1 MGNNSLSNTEKN
13 LRSIAKR
20 YENVKYSVGLAVL
33 FLMNG
38 TSAFSDTNA
47 VQEID
52 RQKEVA
58 KDNQAGKTVVK
69 ETKKEKKQAS
79 QKLKASWVNMQFGA
93 NDMYSNY
100 FAAPKAKV
108 EKTSV
113 VKSEKTVLVAS
124 ADNTASLPMFAKLL
138 TDIEET
144 TENRTEVLTTIAN
157 KEETPTMEEIKA
169 SKQELRSS
177 VGNLQDKIDT
187 ARRENQKEINGL
199 RLELIK
205 LMEQGNQVVKSPWS
219 SWQFGANYFYEDWGG
234 AYKGRGDKAKEKLNL
249 TRKTD
254 PLERF
259 KATSQM
265 SSTYGTTSL
274 DLVYEP
280 PREVEV
286 SAGIRPKEV
295 NKRAPGFVPPEP
307 SGSLPPFEPKII
319 QPPKPPV
326 VTPPEAVVVS
336 PLSFPS
342 SGANPSVAYYWWN
355 GNDGDISQVSLEKG
369 TFYKKNGTGITVKDY
384 LAKAAPRGGS
394 TYNAAAS
401 GADAMTPA
409 TPTAGSGAVAAP
421 GSVAP
426 GYYKLAD
433 GTYNNTNRFFLTLLN
448 TPYSYFGS
456 DVRINLSGDN
466 STVINLEQEGH
477 VTATLDDF
485 ETAGYIDAAE
495 KTRLQGYRD
504 LLINS
509 TVYTSPTTTAP
520 SKTPTLYFNNKGIVE
535 IGGKNS
541 IFLLGTTHTNGDQRV
556 NIIENS
562 GKIVAMND
570 DPTSESQYVFYH
582 SPDTSQQ
589 TSTVYVNK
597 GTIDVYSKKSTAIL
611 YSRNNLIHTDVASI
625 NQGEINLY
633 GEESLGVVV
642 NNAGNLRKGSN
653 FVLETPLSQY
663 GDNSIGVYIKNDH
676 VNETTNKSKNIVR
689 TIIGQANNKNIY
701 KYINESGTIVELP
714 ISGNKTG
721 LSEEFVD
728 AAKGLLIDTTATTVT
743 ELYTPKIEIEKYSR
757 KSLGIYTMNGNL
769 KVLQENGTTN
779 ELNILGGEDNI
790 GIYADGGNIDYTGN
804 ITMGT
809 SALPENTTDA
819 NKTGG
824 NINGKG
830 NIGIFSTN
838 GKTVTINGTFKTYN
852 ANGSTRDGVG
862 VYAEAGSTVNLKKT
876 TEIKLEAGTTGHNTG
891 IYSLGAGSVV
901 NIGSEQVAAA
911 ALTTGEDLTKSSS
924 ITIDGKDKKLGTAL
938 YSQNGGVINA
948 NGSNLTNGLKI
959 KVVDGAAA
967 IASEGANSKVNAKFS
982 DIDYSGEGY
991 ALYANNGGK
1000 IDVTGSKIS
1009 LRGNATGF
1017 ERDVTPGV
1025 TSPITFT
1032 DGTNAASITAFSN
1045 NVTIMNLRNVP
1056 ALNLTTLNT
1065 NLSTYTGGVTHSAGT
1080 DPVTGEVYNKY
1091 KTAAVDGLSAY
1102 NIDTDLDKSIAT
1114 DDANAT
1120 TNDYVF
1126 TRRMAVQRGIINL
1139 KAGKNVKAILSTT
1152 DLTKIGETSVVGL
1165 SMNSSSYATSNA
1177 EAGINLEAN
1186 TTVTADRTTAG
1197 NGAVGLYMNY
1207 GKVNTDASSI
1217 INVEKETSNSAN
1229 DSAVGIYSVNGS
1241 EVTNAGQVN
1250 VGGQNSI
1257 GILGLAY
1264 RIDSATNNPIVDEF
1278 GTAALGQGTSTVLN
1292 KGQISLDGANATGI
1306 YIKNNNASAT
1316 RATAVGTNDTTGVIT
1331 LTGDS
1336 STGMS
1341 GDKATLE
1348 NKGTININ
1356 GQKSVGMFAKNS
1368 SELTNSGTINLAAGL
1383 SENEPN
1389 IGIYAKDVDTTVT
1402 NSKDIIG
1409 GNNTYGIYGK
1419 TVSLTGTGKIEL
1431 GDASVGIFSDAEYT
1445 STPAVATI
1453 DLANGSKLKVGAKE
1467 SVGVFATGKNQ
1478 NISSKGDI
1486 EVGDTSF
1493 AFVVRGTGTTLKTD
1507 NTNGVTL
1514 GNDATFIYS
1523 NDTTGN
1529 IENKTALTATGSK
1542 NYGIYAAGTATNL
1555 ANMNFGTGV
1564 GNVGMYSIGGGTL
1577 TNGSATV
1584 SPTITVSASDV
1595 VNKLYGIGM
1604 AAGYVNDAGTLV
1616 STGNI
1621 VNYGTIKVEK
1631 DNGIGMF
1638 ATGSGSTATNR
1649 GTIELSGKKTTG
1661 MYLDNNAIG
1670 YNYGTITTVPNPS
1683 NDGIVGVVASN
1694 GAIIKNY
1701 GTINIVDGSNLTG
1714 VFINKGTEAANY
1726 DNQIPGGGTGVLN
1739 GKIEV
1744 KKQSATGKT
1753 VAGIDIK
1760 APGDGTA
1767 TIYRDGA
1774 QVTPIA
1780 VDTVTATPQPLSV
1793 NVGTTSLD
1801 LSATD
1806 LATPSLG
1813 QASSIGM
1820 YVDTSGVNYTNP
1832 IQGLNLLTGLQKVD
1846 LIFGTEASKYTNE
1859 KDIEVGQNILKPYND
1874 VITSLSGGTSMKFS
1888 FTSGSLTW
1896 IATATQNT
1904 DDTLKALYL
1913 SKIPYTAFA
1922 KDKNTG
1928 NFLAGL
1934 EQRYGVEGMGTREK
1948 ALFDKLNGIG
1958 KGEAALFAQAVDQ
1971 MKGHQYSNVQQRI
1984 QATGNILDKEF
1995 NYLRDSW
2002 SNPSKDSNKIKTFGA
2017 RGEYNTDTA
2026 GVEDYKNNAYG
2037 VAYVHEDETVR
2048 LGESVGWYA
2057 GIVENKLK
2065 FKDLGNSKED
2075 QLQGKLGMFKSI
2087 PFDEN
2092 NSLNWTISGDIF
2104 VGYNKMNRR
2113 FLVVDD
2119 IFGAKSRYYTYG
2131 LGVKNEI
2138 SKSFRLSEG
2147 FSFVPHAGLNLEYGR
2162 FSKIREKSGEMRLE
2176 VKANDYFSIRPE
2188 VGADLA
2194 YKYSFGNNNLKVS
2207 VGVAYENEL
2216 GKVANAN
2223 NKARVAYTTAD
2234 WYDLRGEKEDR
2245 RGNVKTDLNI
2255 GWDNQRVGVT
2265 ANVGYDT
2272 KGENVRGGVGLRV
2285 IF

>member
-1 MGNNSLSNTEKN
+1 MVKNNLYMVEKN

-20 YENVKYSVGLAVL
+20 YKSIKYSIGLAIL
-33 FLMNG
+33 FLMMG
-38 TSAFSDTNA
+38 LSAFSQEVMST
-47 VQEID
+47 QEI
-52 RQKEVA
+52 A
-58 KDNQAGKTVVK
+58 
-69 ETKKEKKQAS
+69 
-79 QKLKASWVNMQFGA
+79 
-93 NDMYSNY
+93 
-100 FAAPKAKV
+100 
-108 EKTSV
+108 
-113 VKSEKTVLVAS
+113 
-124 ADNTASLPMFAKLL
+124 
-138 TDIEET
+138 
-144 TENRTEVLTTIAN
+144 
-157 KEETPTMEEIKA
+157 A
-169 SKQELRSS
+169 SKENLRSS
-177 VGNLQDKIDT
+177 VGTLQNKVEA
-187 ARRENQKEINGL
+187 ARKENQKAIDGL
-199 RLELIK
+199 KLELIQ
-205 LMEQGNQVVKSPWS
+205 LMEQGDQVVKSPWA
-219 SWQFGANYFYEDWGG
+219 SWQFGMNYMYDNWG
-234 AYKGRGDKAKEKLNL
+234 ASYKGRGDKSKEKLNL

-259 KATSQM
+259 KASSVMSTS
-265 SSTYGTTSL
+265 YGTTSL

-280 PREVEV
+280 PKEVEV

-295 NKRAPGFVPPEP
+295 NKQAPTFVPPEP

-319 QPPKPPV
+319 QPPKAPEPIT
-326 VTPPEAVVVS
+326 VTPPSIE
-336 PLSFPS
+336 PPKLEGG
-342 SGANPSVAYYWWN
+342 GANPQDWIYRWFGETQNTGEQNNYGA
-355 GNDGDISQVSLEKG
+355 ISQVSLTKG
-369 TFYKKNGTGITVKDY
+369 TFDITGNVVDYDTGNMSVSVKNYEAFSYTGITPVGTK
-384 LAKAAPRGGS
+384 
-394 TYNAAAS
+394 
-401 GADAMTPA
+401 
-409 TPTAGSGAVAAP
+409 PT
-421 GSVAP
+421 
-426 GYYKLAD
+426 D
-433 GTYNNTNRFFLTLLN
+433 GTYLLNARFFNTLLN
-448 TPYSYFGS
+448 VPYSEFGK
-456 DVRINLSGDN
+456 DVVINYN
-466 STVINLEQEGH
+466 FNKSTTDTDEGAVINLETQGT
-477 VTATLDDF
+477 VDGKLDDYAPTYITVDKKNKLREYQSYSGITGDDNGASELLF
-485 ETAGYIDAAE
+485 INKGSVNLLSNDAIYLFTTTDSGGSDRTNYIDNEGTISA
-495 KTRLQGYRD
+495 K
-504 LLINS
+504 
-509 TVYTSPTTTAP
+509 
-520 SKTPTLYFNNKGIVE
+520 
-535 IGGKNS
+535 GKNS
-541 IFLLGTTHTNGDQRV
+541 VIFKHTPDTDIGRGWIYSNSENGKIYVDGEKSMVIGWAYFNLGYGRAAFVNDGLIQVRGKKAIGIFMASDTDNSTMKPGSSVYLTKPIDLLGDEAIGWVSQNTGIDTDTKNFVKFNIGKEAQVATIGNSLTEATKTEKAIGILQDHIKKTNAAAVIEIGEHT
-556 NIIENS
+556 
-562 GKIVAMND
+562 K
-570 DPTSESQYVFYH
+570 ESIGIY
-582 SPDTSQQ
+582 
-589 TSTVYVNK
+589 
-597 GTIDVYSKKSTAIL
+597 A
-611 YSRNNLIHTDVASI
+611 R
-625 NQGEINLY
+625 QGEIN
-633 GEESLGVVV
+633 VI
-642 NNAGNLRKGSN
+642 A
-653 FVLETPLSQY
+653 PLANTKITS
-663 GDNSIGVYIKNDH
+663 
-676 VNETTNKSKNIVR
+676 SK
-689 TIIGQANNKNIY
+689 
-701 KYINESGTIVELP
+701 
-714 ISGNKTG
+714 
-721 LSEEFVD
+721 
-728 AAKGLLIDTTATTVT
+728 ID
-743 ELYTPKIEIEKYSR
+743 
-757 KSLGIYTMNGNL
+757 
-769 KVLQENGTTN
+769 LQ
-779 ELNILGGEDNI
+779 GG
-790 GIYADGGNIDYTGN
+790 TGN
-804 ITMGT
+804 IGMVATAGAKVNFEGK
-809 SALPENTTDA
+809 SLI
-819 NKTGG
+819 TGG
-824 NINGKG
+824 ENQKL
-830 NIGIFSTN
+830 
-838 GKTVTINGTFKTYN
+838 
-852 ANGSTRDGVG
+852 AL
-862 VYAEAGSTVNLKKT
+862 AEAGGKVSLDGTVTVGSTTNF
-876 TEIKLEAGTTGHNTG
+876 IKDSLALYATGNT
-891 IYSLGAGSVV
+891 
-901 NIGSEQVAAA
+901 SEVTLVKPEKFSAYLSGNSVAAYA
-911 ALTTGEDLTKSSS
+911 NDKGKVDMNQTTLPSTANIHINSSDNKG
-924 ITIDGKDKKLGTAL
+924 IGLFAND
-938 YSQNGGVINA
+938 GGVINA
-948 NGSNLTNGLKI
+948 KKNYIKVENGSTGISSIGVNGTSKST
-959 KVVDGAAA
+959 VHF
-967 IASEGANSKVNAKFS
+967 EGGKL
-982 DIDYSGEGY
+982 DYNGEGY
-991 ALYANNGGK
+991 ALYAKDGGEIKFSNGA
-1000 IDVTGSKIS
+1000 II
-1009 LRGNATGF
+1009 LRGKSTAMELNATGTNPIDISNTKITVMSN
-1017 ERDVTPGV
+1017 DVIVFNLLNVATPINVSNLSGTINGLVGTGV
-1025 TSPITFT
+1025 DVQPGTEGGQTFNKYKLAALDGGTMNIDVDINKADGSTTVSGYYFQRFLGQRLITNVNSNVTARLTTTQANDLYNNQVVGIEANSSKNATSNGQTQVNIASGKTLDVART
-1032 DGTNAASITAFSN
+1032 DGTDK
-1045 NVTIMNLRNVP
+1045 
-1056 ALNLTTLNT
+1056 
-1065 NLSTYTGGVTHSAGT
+1065 GGIG
-1080 DPVTGEVYNKY
+1080 
-1091 KTAAVDGLSAY
+1091 
-1102 NIDTDLDKSIAT
+1102 
-1114 DDANAT
+1114 
-1120 TNDYVF
+1120 VF
-1126 TRRMAVQRGIINL
+1126 I
-1139 KAGKNVKAILSTT
+1139 
-1152 DLTKIGETSVVGL
+1152 
-1165 SMNSSSYATSNA
+1165 
-1177 EAGINLEAN
+1177 
-1186 TTVTADRTTAG
+1186 
-1197 NGAVGLYMNY
+1197 NY
-1207 GKVNTDASSI
+1207 GKAKNEGTISI
-1217 INVEKETSNSAN
+1217 EKDGTANS
-1229 DSAVGIYSVNGS
+1229 DAVGIYSVNGS
-1241 EVTNAGQVN
+1241 EVTNEGTVD
-1250 VGGQNSI
+1250 VSGDKGI
-1257 GILGLAY
+1257 GILGMAY
-1264 RIDSATNNPIVDEF
+1264 RTDTSNNPIVNEF
-1278 GTAALGQGTSTVLN
+1278 GTAAVGQGQTNILN
-1292 KGQISLDGANATGI
+1292 KGQVSLDGANATGI

-1331 LTGDS
+1331 LSGDS

-1368 SELTNSGTINLAAGL
+1368 SDLKNSGTINLADGL

-1389 IGIYAKDVDTTVT
+1389 IGMYTNDDDTKIT
-1402 NSKDIIG
+1402 NDKDIIG
-1409 GNNTYGIYGK
+1409 GDNTYGIYGK
-1419 TVSLTGTGKIEL
+1419 KVEL
-1431 GDASVGIFSDAEYT
+1431 GVNGKVKVGDNSVGIYSNGQHT
-1445 STPAVATI
+1445 PGLLGSTVYLPS
-1453 DLANGSKLKVGAKE
+1453 GSKIEVGNNQ
-1467 SVGVFATGKNQ
+1467 SVGVFTTGTNQ
-1478 NISSKGDI
+1478 IIGGEADMQIGDSSYGYVIK
-1486 EVGDTSF
+1486 
-1493 AFVVRGTGTTLKTD
+1493 GTGTQLKTD
-1507 NTNGVTL
+1507 APSGVTL
-1514 GNDATFIYS
+1514 GNDAVYVYS
-1523 NDTTGN
+1523 SDTTGN

-1649 GTIELSGKKTTG
+1649 GRIELSGKNTTG

-1670 YNYGTITTVPNPS
+1670 YNYGTITTVPNPT

-1714 VFINKGTEAANY
+1714 VFINKGTKEDNY
-1726 DNQIPGGGTGVLN
+1726 DDGGGTGVLN
-1739 GKIEV
+1739 GPIDV
-1744 KKQSATGKT
+1744 KKQSETGKT

-1760 APGDGTA
+1760 APGNGTA
-1767 TIYRDGA
+1767 TIYRDGT

-1832 IQGLNLLTGLQKVD
+1832 IQGLNNLTGLKKVD

-1874 VITSLSGGTSMKFS
+1874 VITSLSSGTSMKFS
-1888 FTSGSLTW
+1888 FVSGSLTW

-1904 DDTLKALYL
+1904 DDTLKAIYL

-1922 KDKNTG
+1922 KDQNTG

-1934 EQRYGVEGMGTREK
+1934 EQRYGVEGLGTREK

-1971 MKGHQYSNVQQRI
+1971 MKGNQYSNVQQRI
-1984 QATGNILDKEF
+1984 QATGNILDREF
-1995 NYLRDSW
+1995 DYLKGNW
-2002 SNPSKDSNKIKTFGA
+2002 SNPTKDSNKIKTFGA

-2026 GVEDYKNNAYG
+2026 GVEDYKNHAYG

-2075 QLQGKLGMFKSI
+2075 QLQGKLGMFKSV

-2147 FSFVPHAGLNLEYGR
+2147 FSFIPHAGLNLEYGR

>member
-1 MGNNSLSNTEKN
+1 MVKNNLYMVEKN

-20 YENVKYSVGLAVL
+20 YKGVKYSLGLAIL
-33 FLMNG
+33 FLMMG
-38 TSAFSDTNA
+38 LGAFAQDVMST
-47 VQEID
+47 
-52 RQKEVA
+52 
-58 KDNQAGKTVVK
+58 
-69 ETKKEKKQAS
+69 
-79 QKLKASWVNMQFGA
+79 
-93 NDMYSNY
+93 
-100 FAAPKAKV
+100 
-108 EKTSV
+108 
-113 VKSEKTVLVAS
+113 
-124 ADNTASLPMFAKLL
+124 
-138 TDIEET
+138 
-144 TENRTEVLTTIAN
+144 
-157 KEETPTMEEIKA
+157 EEIAA
-169 SKQELRSS
+169 SKENLRSS
-177 VGNLQDKIDT
+177 VGTLQNKVEA
-187 ARRENQKEINGL
+187 ARKENQKVIDGL
-199 RLELIK
+199 RLELIQ
-205 LMEQGNQVVKSPWS
+205 LMEQGDQVVKSPWA
-219 SWQFGANYFYEDWGG
+219 SWQFGMNYMYDNWG
-234 AYKGRGDKAKEKLNL
+234 ASYKGRGDKSKEKLNL

-259 KATSQM
+259 KASSVMSTS
-265 SSTYGTTSL
+265 YGTTSL

-280 PREVEV
+280 PKEVEV

-295 NKRAPGFVPPEP
+295 NKQAPTFVPPEP

-319 QPPKPPV
+319 QPPKAPKVDPPQINEP
-326 VTPPEAVVVS
+326 TPLV
-336 PLSFPS
+336 FGNFGS
-342 SGANPSVAYYWWN
+342 SISSEYYLWN
-355 GNDGDISQVSLEKG
+355 DGGDGNDVMMKQVTLTGGKIKG
-369 TFYKKNGTGITVKDY
+369 KTGVGAYTKGVTGVAGYGTT
-384 LAKAAPRGGS
+384 
-394 TYNAAAS
+394 T
-401 GADAMTPA
+401 GATLTPGTLTRTTPA
-409 TPTAGSGAVAAP
+409 
-421 GSVAP
+421 
-426 GYYKLAD
+426 D
-433 GTYNNTNRFFLTLLN
+433 GMNNL
-448 TPYSYFGS
+448 
-456 DVRINLSGDN
+456 
-466 STVINLEQEGH
+466 
-477 VTATLDDF
+477 
-485 ETAGYIDAAE
+485 
-495 KTRLQGYRD
+495 
-504 LLINS
+504 
-509 TVYTSPTTTAP
+509 
-520 SKTPTLYFNNKGIVE
+520 NKGILYGIRDSAFMDWSDSVE
-535 IGGKNS
+535 ISWFGAFGNPLIYMETGSNNGTNNTSLDHLYAAGTGPVSQTLYDEVKGYKTQSGLKELDGGSEGINLHNNRGKIYLGDSNTWYNATTVLSSRRFSVLNNQGSITGLNINNGASGVNGSEKQVVFFNS
-541 IFLLGTTHTNGDQRV
+541 PDYPYSTPQRWIFANGKTGKINMYGKQSLVMYYTSNDGTRQ
-556 NIIENS
+556 IEN
-562 GKIVAMND
+562 
-570 DPTSESQYVFYH
+570 E
-582 SPDTSQQ
+582 
-589 TSTVYVNK
+589 
-597 GTIDVYSKKSTAIL
+597 TAF
-611 YSRNNLIHTDVASI
+611 I
-625 NQGEINLY
+625 NEGEINLY
-633 GEESLGVVV
+633 GIESSGVMISGTETLKTESGFYLNKPINIYSDSSRGVYI
-642 NNAGNLRKGSN
+642 AGNISNVAPAQAIARVHIGKGKNDTNGVNWTDIQTNTTTKIDSN
-653 FVLETPLSQY
+653 GNDSTQTSNTTDTVD
-663 GDNSIGVYIKNDH
+663 GSIGVMY
-676 VNETTNKSKNIVR
+676 TNTNTGAKI
-689 TIIGQANNKNIY
+689 QAPDI
-701 KYINESGTIVELP
+701 TL
-714 ISGNKTG
+714 
-721 LSEEFVD
+721 
-728 AAKGLLIDTTATTVT
+728 
-743 ELYTPKIEIEKYSR
+743 EKFSR
-757 KSLGIYTMNGNL
+757 KSIGVLATDGKLTITNG
-769 KVLQENGTTN
+769 KI
-779 ELNILGGEDNI
+779 NINGGESNI
-790 GIYADGGNIDYTGN
+790 GITTKKIGTSSGGDIDFTGDIVMGGSALTTSGGNKDGI
-804 ITMGT
+804 
-809 SALPENTTDA
+809 
-819 NKTGG
+819 
-824 NINGKG
+824 G
-830 NIGIFSTN
+830 NIGIFATD
-838 GKTVTINGTFKTYN
+838 GKTVNVTGDLITYN
-852 ANGSTRDGVG
+852 TVGKTKDGIG
-862 VYAEAGSTVNLKKT
+862 VFAEKASTVKLKGNAD
-876 TEIKLEAGTTGHNTG
+876 IRLAVGTTGQNTG
-891 IYSLGAGSVV
+891 IYAKGAGSVV
-901 NIGSEQVAAA
+901 EIGADQTTTTTF
-911 ALTTGEDLTKSSS
+911 TTGKSATEKSKIS
-924 ITIDGKDKKLGTAL
+924 IDGGNKKIGTAIFAGE
-938 YSQNGGVINA
+938 GGIVKA
-948 NGSNLTNGLKI
+948 NGTSHTNGLEI
-959 KVVDGAAA
+959 DVQNGAVA
-967 IASEGANSKVNAKFS
+967 IASTGTNSKVDAK
-982 DIDYSGEGY
+982 YSTITYNGEGY
-991 ALYANNGGK
+991 ALYSDGNGK
-1000 IDVTGSKIS
+1000 IDVSSSKIS
-1009 LRGNATGF
+1009 LGGNATGF
-1017 ERDVTPGV
+1017 ERDVTV
-1025 TSPITFT
+1025 TTSPITLT
-1032 DGTNAASITAFSN
+1032 GASITAYSN
-1045 NVTIMNLRNVP
+1045 DVTIMNLRNVP
-1056 ALNLTTLNT
+1056 SLSLTTLNSS
-1065 NLSTYTGGVTHSAGT
+1065 LSTYTGGVTHSAGT
-1080 DPVTGEVYNKY
+1080 DSVTGEVYNKY
-1091 KTAAVDGLSAY
+1091 KIAAVDGLPAY
-1102 NIDTDLDKSIAT
+1102 DINANLDKSLAV
-1114 DDANAT
+1114 DDANASL
-1120 TNDYVF
+1120 NDYVF
-1126 TRRMAVQRGIINL
+1126 TRRLSVQRAKVNL
-1139 KAGKNVKAILSTT
+1139 KTGFNVKAVLSGA
-1152 DLTKIGETSVVGL
+1152 DLTQIGEKTVVGL
-1165 SMNSSSYATSNA
+1165 SMNSSKYATSNN
-1177 EAGINLEAN
+1177 ETQINLEAN
-1186 TTVTADRTTAG
+1186 TSVIADRTDAG
-1197 NGAVGLYMNY
+1197 NGAVGLFINY

-1241 EVTNAGQVN
+1241 EVTSAGKVN

-1257 GILGLAY
+1257 GILGVAY
-1264 RIDSATNNPIVDEF
+1264 RIDSATNNPKVNEF
-1278 GTAALGQGTSTVLN
+1278 GTAAVGQGQTNILN
-1292 KGQISLDGANATGI
+1292 KGEVTLDGANATGI
-1306 YIKNNNASAT
+1306 YVKNNNSTAT
-1316 RATAVGTNDTTGVIT
+1316 RATAIGTNDTTGVIT
-1331 LTGDS
+1331 LSGDS

-1368 SELTNSGTINLAAGL
+1368 SDLKNSGTINLADGL

-1389 IGIYAKDVDTTVT
+1389 IGMYTNDDDTKIT
-1402 NSKDIIG
+1402 NDKDIIG

-1419 TVSLTGTGKIEL
+1419 KVDLTGNGKIKV
-1431 GDASVGIFSDAEYT
+1431 GDSSVGIYSNGQHPAGLAA
-1445 STPAVATI
+1445 STVYLQAGTKI
-1453 DLANGSKLKVGAKE
+1453 EVGNNQ
-1467 SVGVFATGKNQ
+1467 SVGVFTTGRNQ
-1478 NISSKGDI
+1478 IITGDADMQIGDSSYGYVIK
-1486 EVGDTSF
+1486 
-1493 AFVVRGTGTTLKTD
+1493 GTGTKLH
-1507 NTNGVTL
+1507 TNVASGVTL
-1514 GNDATFIYS
+1514 GDDAVYVYS
-1523 NDTTGN
+1523 SDTTGN
-1529 IENKTALTATGSK
+1529 ITNNTELTATGSK
-1542 NYGIYAAGTATNL
+1542 NYGIYAAGTVTNL

-1564 GNVGMYSIGGGTL
+1564 GNVGMYSIGGGTA
-1577 TNGSATV
+1577 TNGSTTV
-1584 SPTITVSASDV
+1584 SPTITVSGSDT

-1780 VDTVTATPQPLSV
+1780 VDTITPTPQPLSV

-1813 QASSIGM
+1813 QASSLGM

-1928 NFLAGL
+1928 NFLDGL
-1934 EQRYGVEGMGTREK
+1934 EQRYGVEGLGTREK

-1958 KGEAALFAQAVDQ
+1958 KGEAALFAQAVDE

-1984 QATGNILDKEF
+1984 QATGNILDREF
-1995 NYLRDSW
+1995 DYLKGSW
-2002 SNPSKDSNKIKTFGA
+2002 SNPTKDSNKIKTFGA

-2026 GVEDYKNNAYG
+2026 GVEDYKNHAYG
-2037 VAYVHEDETVR
+2037 VAYVHEDESVR

-2057 GIVENKLK
+2057 GVVENKLK

-2075 QLQGKLGMFKSI
+2075 QLQGKVGIFKSV

-2176 VKANDYFSIRPE
+2176 VKGNDYFSIRPE

-2255 GWDNQRVGVT
+2255 GWDNQRIGVT

>member
-1 MGNNSLSNTEKN
+1 MVKNNLYMVEKN

-20 YENVKYSVGLAVL
+20 YKGVKYSLGLAIL
-33 FLMNG
+33 FLMMG
-38 TSAFSDTNA
+38 LSAFSQDVMST
-47 VQEID
+47 QEI
-52 RQKEVA
+52 A
-58 KDNQAGKTVVK
+58 
-69 ETKKEKKQAS
+69 
-79 QKLKASWVNMQFGA
+79 
-93 NDMYSNY
+93 
-100 FAAPKAKV
+100 
-108 EKTSV
+108 
-113 VKSEKTVLVAS
+113 
-124 ADNTASLPMFAKLL
+124 
-138 TDIEET
+138 
-144 TENRTEVLTTIAN
+144 
-157 KEETPTMEEIKA
+157 A
-169 SKQELRSS
+169 SKENLRSS
-177 VGNLQDKIDT
+177 VGTLQNKVEA
-187 ARRENQKEINGL
+187 ARKENQKAIDGL
-199 RLELIK
+199 KLELIQ
-205 LMEQGNQVVKSPWS
+205 LMEQGDQVVKSPWA
-219 SWQFGANYFYEDWGG
+219 SWQFGANYMYNDWG
-234 AYKGRGDKAKEKLNL
+234 ASYKGRGDKSKEKLNL

-259 KATSQM
+259 KASSVMSTS
-265 SSTYGTTSL
+265 YGTTSL

-280 PREVEV
+280 PKEVEV

-295 NKRAPGFVPPEP
+295 NKQAPTFVPPEP

-319 QPPKPPV
+319 QPPKAPEPIT
-326 VTPPEAVVVS
+326 VTPPSIE
-336 PLSFPS
+336 PPKLEGG
-342 SGANPSVAYYWWN
+342 GANPQDWIYRWFGETQNTGEQNNYGA
-355 GNDGDISQVSLEKG
+355 ISQVSLTKG
-369 TFYKKNGTGITVKDY
+369 TFDITGNVVDYDTGNMSVSVKNYEAFSYTGITPVGTK
-384 LAKAAPRGGS
+384 
-394 TYNAAAS
+394 
-401 GADAMTPA
+401 
-409 TPTAGSGAVAAP
+409 PT
-421 GSVAP
+421 
-426 GYYKLAD
+426 D
-433 GTYNNTNRFFLTLLN
+433 GTYLLNARFFNTLLN
-448 TPYSYFGS
+448 VPYSEFGK
-456 DVRINLSGDN
+456 DVVINYN
-466 STVINLEQEGH
+466 FNKSTTDTDEGAVINLETQGT
-477 VTATLDDF
+477 VDGKLDDYAPTYITVDKKNKLREYQSYSGITGDDNGASELLF
-485 ETAGYIDAAE
+485 INKGSVNLLSNDAIYLFTTTDSGGSDRTNYIDNEGTISA
-495 KTRLQGYRD
+495 K
-504 LLINS
+504 
-509 TVYTSPTTTAP
+509 
-520 SKTPTLYFNNKGIVE
+520 
-535 IGGKNS
+535 GKNS
-541 IFLLGTTHTNGDQRV
+541 VIFKHTPDTDIGRGWIYSNSENGKIYVDGEKSMVIGWAYFNLGYGRAAFVNDGLIQVRGKKAIGIFMASDTDNSTMKPGSSVYLTKPIDLLGDEAIGWVSQNTGIDTDTKNFVKFNIGKEAQVATIGNSLTEATKTEKAIGILQDHIKKTNAAAVIEIGEHT
-556 NIIENS
+556 
-562 GKIVAMND
+562 K
-570 DPTSESQYVFYH
+570 ESIGIY
-582 SPDTSQQ
+582 
-589 TSTVYVNK
+589 
-597 GTIDVYSKKSTAIL
+597 A
-611 YSRNNLIHTDVASI
+611 R
-625 NQGEINLY
+625 QGEIN
-633 GEESLGVVV
+633 VI
-642 NNAGNLRKGSN
+642 A
-653 FVLETPLSQY
+653 PLANTKITS
-663 GDNSIGVYIKNDH
+663 
-676 VNETTNKSKNIVR
+676 SK
-689 TIIGQANNKNIY
+689 
-701 KYINESGTIVELP
+701 
-714 ISGNKTG
+714 
-721 LSEEFVD
+721 
-728 AAKGLLIDTTATTVT
+728 ID
-743 ELYTPKIEIEKYSR
+743 
-757 KSLGIYTMNGNL
+757 
-769 KVLQENGTTN
+769 LQ
-779 ELNILGGEDNI
+779 GG
-790 GIYADGGNIDYTGN
+790 TGN
-804 ITMGT
+804 IGMVATAGAKVNFEGK
-809 SALPENTTDA
+809 SLI
-819 NKTGG
+819 TGG
-824 NINGKG
+824 ENQKL
-830 NIGIFSTN
+830 
-838 GKTVTINGTFKTYN
+838 
-852 ANGSTRDGVG
+852 AL
-862 VYAEAGSTVNLKKT
+862 AEAGGKVSLDGTVTVGSTTNF
-876 TEIKLEAGTTGHNTG
+876 IKDSLALYATGNT
-891 IYSLGAGSVV
+891 
-901 NIGSEQVAAA
+901 SEVTLVKPEKFSAYLSGNSVAAYA
-911 ALTTGEDLTKSSS
+911 NDKGKVDMNQTTLPSTANIHINSSDNKG
-924 ITIDGKDKKLGTAL
+924 IGLFAND
-938 YSQNGGVINA
+938 GGVINA
-948 NGSNLTNGLKI
+948 KKNYIKVENGSTGISSIGVNGTSKST
-959 KVVDGAAA
+959 VHF
-967 IASEGANSKVNAKFS
+967 EGGKL
-982 DIDYSGEGY
+982 DYNGEGY
-991 ALYANNGGK
+991 ALYAKDGGEIKFSNGAIILHGK
-1000 IDVTGSKIS
+1000 STAME
-1009 LRGNATGF
+1009 LNATGTNPIDISNTKITVMSN
-1017 ERDVTPGV
+1017 DVIVFNLLNVATPINVSNLSGTINGLVGTGV
-1025 TSPITFT
+1025 DVQPGTEGGQTFNKYKLAALDGGTMNIDVDINKADGSTTVSGYYFQRFLGQRLITNVNSNVTARLTTTQANDLYNNQVVGIEANSSKNATSNGQTQVNIASGKTLDVART
-1032 DGTNAASITAFSN
+1032 DGTDK
-1045 NVTIMNLRNVP
+1045 
-1056 ALNLTTLNT
+1056 
-1065 NLSTYTGGVTHSAGT
+1065 GGIG
-1080 DPVTGEVYNKY
+1080 
-1091 KTAAVDGLSAY
+1091 
-1102 NIDTDLDKSIAT
+1102 
-1114 DDANAT
+1114 
-1120 TNDYVF
+1120 VF
-1126 TRRMAVQRGIINL
+1126 I
-1139 KAGKNVKAILSTT
+1139 
-1152 DLTKIGETSVVGL
+1152 
-1165 SMNSSSYATSNA
+1165 
-1177 EAGINLEAN
+1177 
-1186 TTVTADRTTAG
+1186 
-1197 NGAVGLYMNY
+1197 NY
-1207 GKVNTDASSI
+1207 GKAKNEGTISI
-1217 INVEKETSNSAN
+1217 EKDGTANS
-1229 DSAVGIYSVNGS
+1229 DAVGIYSVNGS
-1241 EVTNAGQVN
+1241 EVTNEGTVD
-1250 VGGQNSI
+1250 VSGDKGI
-1257 GILGLAY
+1257 GILGMAY
-1264 RIDSATNNPIVDEF
+1264 RTDTSNNPIVNEF
-1278 GTAALGQGTSTVLN
+1278 GAVALGQGKATVLN
-1292 KGQISLDGANATGI
+1292 KGEVTLDGANATGI
-1306 YIKNNNASAT
+1306 YVKNNNSTAT

-1331 LTGDS
+1331 LSGDS

-1368 SELTNSGTINLAAGL
+1368 SELTNSGTINLATGL

-1486 EVGDTSF
+1486 EVGDSSF

-1714 VFINKGTEAANY
+1714 VFINKGTQAANY
-1726 DNQIPGGGTGVLN
+1726 DDQIPGGGTGVLN

-1744 KKQSATGKT
+1744 KTQSPTGKT

-1767 TIYRDGA
+1767 TIYRDGT

-1904 DDTLKALYL
+1904 DDTLKAIYL

-1922 KDKNTG
+1922 KDQNTG

-1934 EQRYGVEGMGTREK
+1934 EQRYGVEGLGTREK

-1971 MKGHQYSNVQQRI
+1971 MKGNQYSNVQQRI
-1984 QATGNILDKEF
+1984 QATGNILDREF
-1995 NYLRDSW
+1995 DYLKGNW
-2002 SNPSKDSNKIKTFGA
+2002 SNPTKDSNKIKTFGA

-2075 QLQGKLGMFKSI
+2075 QLQGKLGMFKSV

-2272 KGENVRGGVGLRV
+2272 KGENVRGGVGLRF

>member
-1 MGNNSLSNTEKN
+1 MGNNSLSNTEKS

-38 TSAFSDTNA
+38 ASAFSDTNA

-58 KDNQAGKTVVK
+58 KDSQAGKTVVK
-69 ETKKEKKQAS
+69 ETKAEKKQTS

-100 FAAPKAKV
+100 FAVPKAKV

-144 TENRTEVLTTIAN
+144 TENRTEVLTTIAK

-187 ARRENQKEINGL
+187 ARRENNKEINGL
-199 RLELIK
+199 RLELIQ
-205 LMEQGNQVVKSPWS
+205 LMEQGNQVVKSPWA

-234 AYKGRGDKAKEKLNL
+234 AYKGRGDKAKEKLDL
-249 TRKTD
+249 TKKTD

-259 KATSQM
+259 KASSQM
-265 SSTYGTTSL
+265 SSTYGTTDL
-274 DLVYEP
+274 GLVYEP

-319 QPPKPPV
+319 QPPKAPEVNPPRIDE
-326 VTPPEAVVVS
+326 PAVIS
-336 PLSFPS
+336 YPGFGSSIQDHYSF
-342 SGANPSVAYYWWN
+342 WN
-355 GNDGDISQVSLEKG
+355 GSPGASGNSSTMMDQIALTAGKFKVTSNEGAYIKGYQGVGGYKATSATVERGVPTGSIPTDGYHALSKRFFFGIRNSAFIQWEPEVEISWFNKG
-369 TFYKKNGTGITVKDY
+369 TDNNQLIYMET
-384 LAKAAPRGGS
+384 S
-394 TYNAAAS
+394 T
-401 GADAMTPA
+401 
-409 TPTAGSGAVAAP
+409 
-421 GSVAP
+421 
-426 GYYKLAD
+426 
-433 GTYNNTNRFFLTLLN
+433 
-448 TPYSYFGS
+448 
-456 DVRINLSGDN
+456 
-466 STVINLEQEGH
+466 
-477 VTATLDDF
+477 
-485 ETAGYIDAAE
+485 
-495 KTRLQGYRD
+495 
-504 LLINS
+504 
-509 TVYTSPTTTAP
+509 
-520 SKTPTLYFNNKGIVE
+520 
-535 IGGKNS
+535 
-541 IFLLGTTHTNGDQRV
+541 
-556 NIIENS
+556 
-562 GKIVAMND
+562 
-570 DPTSESQYVFYH
+570 
-582 SPDTSQQ
+582 TSQQ
-589 TSTVYVNK
+589 NLETLNAGGAFANSPGLYDAVKAYKTQTALIDDGDGATGINLHNNK
-597 GTIDVYSKKSTAIL
+597 GTIYLGGNNTRYQATTTIGGTRLSVFNNEGTIVGMNVHEGNTGENGSTKQVVYFNTPDTSSDQRWIYANGTNGK
-611 YSRNNLIHTDVASI
+611 
-625 NQGEINLY
+625 INLY
-633 GEESLGVVV
+633 GSESIAMYYTSSSGTQQQHVKTGFVNEGLINLYGRNSSGVMVRASETLKAGSGFYLNKPVNIYADGARGVYIAGNISNMPSANAIVRANIGFNKNDTTGFDWTDIEDGTTKHFDSNGNITGKSTDFVDNAVGVMYTHANTNTKIQTPDITMEKFSKESLGVYV
-642 NNAGNLRKGSN
+642 SN
-653 FVLETPLSQY
+653 GKLTV
-663 GDNSIGVYIKNDH
+663 
-676 VNETTNKSKNIVR
+676 
-689 TIIGQANNKNIY
+689 
-701 KYINESGTIVELP
+701 ESGTDRSKININGGE
-714 ISGNKTG
+714 GNVA
-721 LSEEFVD
+721 LY
-728 AAKGLLIDTTATTVT
+728 AKGG
-743 ELYTPKIEIEKYSR
+743 EIEY
-757 KSLGIYTMNGNL
+757 NG
-769 KVLQENGTTN
+769 
-779 ELNILGGEDNI
+779 D
-790 GIYADGGNIDYTGN
+790 

-809 SALPENTTDA
+809 SSLVTE
-819 NKTGG
+819 GG
-824 NINGKG
+824 NSSGKG
-830 NIGIFSTN
+830 NIGIVAEN
-838 GKTVTINGTFKTYN
+838 GHKVTLNGLLKTYN
-852 ANGSTRDGVG
+852 ANGSTRDGIG
-862 VYAEAGSTVNLKKT
+862 VYADNSDVSVTQAVDMKFV
-876 TEIKLEAGTTGHNTG
+876 AGTTGENVG
-891 IYSLGAGSVV
+891 IYSKGPGTGVAGKTVTILGNGSKI
-901 NIGSEQVAAA
+901 NIDGG
-911 ALTTGEDLTKSSS
+911 TTGK
-924 ITIDGKDKKLGTAL
+924 GTAL
-938 YSQNGGVINA
+938 YSGAGGKIIADSTATNGGLEITV
-948 NGSNLTNGLKI
+948 TK
-959 KVVDGAAA
+959 GAAA
-967 IASEGANSKVNAKFS
+967 IASDGTNSNVSAKFAN
-982 DIDYSGEGY
+982 IDYSGEGY
-991 ALYANNGGK
+991 ALYTANNGE

-1017 ERDVTPGV
+1017 ERDVAV
-1025 TSPITFT
+1025 ATSPITFT
-1032 DGTNAASITAFSN
+1032 DGTNAATITAFSN
-1045 NVTIMNLRNVP
+1045 DVTIMNLRNVP
-1056 ALNLTTLNT
+1056 ALTLSTLNT
-1065 NLSTYTGGVTHSAGT
+1065 NLQTYTGGITHSAGT

-1114 DDANAT
+1114 DDANSS

-1139 KAGKNVKAILSTT
+1139 KPGKNVKAILSTA
-1152 DLTKIGETSVVGL
+1152 DLSKIGETSVVGL

-1257 GILGLAY
+1257 GILGVAY
-1264 RIDSATNNPIVDEF
+1264 RIDSATNNPIVNEF
-1278 GTAALGQGTSTVLN
+1278 GAAALGQGKATVLN
-1292 KGQISLDGANATGI
+1292 KGQVSLDGANATGI

-1368 SELTNSGTINLAAGL
+1368 SELINSGTINLATGL

-1753 VAGIDIK
+1753 VAGINIV

-1767 TIYRDGA
+1767 TIYRDGS

-1806 LATPSLG
+1806 LAIPSLG

-1934 EQRYGVEGMGTREK
+1934 EQRYGVEGLGTREK

-1984 QATGNILDKEF
+1984 QATGNILDREF
-1995 NYLRDSW
+1995 DYLKGSW
-2002 SNPSKDSNKIKTFGA
+2002 SNPTKDSNKIKTFGA

-2026 GVEDYKNNAYG
+2026 GVEDYKNHAYG

-2048 LGESVGWYA
+2048 LGESTGWYA
-2057 GIVENKLK
+2057 GVVENKLK
-2065 FKDLGNSKED
+2065 FKDLGNSKEE
-2075 QLQGKLGMFKSI
+2075 QLQGKIGMFKSV

>member
-38 TSAFSDTNA
+38 ASAFSDTNA
-47 VQEID
+47 IQETE

-58 KDNQAGKTVVK
+58 KENQAGKTVVK
-69 ETKKEKKQAS
+69 ETKSEKKQAT

-100 FAAPKAKV
+100 FAVPKAKV

-124 ADNTASLPMFAKLL
+124 ADNTTSLPMFAKLL

-157 KEETPTMEEIKA
+157 REAAPTETATPTMEEIKA

-177 VGNLQDKIDT
+177 VGNLQEKIDT
-187 ARRENQKEINGL
+187 ARRENQKEIDGL
-199 RLELIK
+199 RLELVQ
-205 LMEQGNQVVKSPWS
+205 LMEQGDQVVKSPWS
-219 SWQFGANYFYEDWGG
+219 SWQFGANYTYEDWGG
-234 AYKGRGDKAKEKLNL
+234 SYKGRGDKAKEKLNL

-259 KATSQM
+259 KASSQM

-319 QPPKPPV
+319 QPPKAPQVNPPRIDE
-326 VTPPEAVVVS
+326 PAVIS
-336 PLSFPS
+336 YPGFGSSIGDKYSF
-342 SGANPSVAYYWWN
+342 WN
-355 GNDGDISQVSLEKG
+355 GSTGASGNGSTMMDQIALTAGKFKVTSNEGAYIKGYQGVGGYKATSATVERAIPTGSIPTDGYHALSRQFFFGIRNSAFIQWEPEVEISWFNKGTDNNQLIYMETSNISQQNLETLNAGGAFANSPGLYDAVKAYKTQTALIDDGDG
-369 TFYKKNGTGITVKDY
+369 ATGI
-384 LAKAAPRGGS
+384 
-394 TYNAAAS
+394 
-401 GADAMTPA
+401 
-409 TPTAGSGAVAAP
+409 
-421 GSVAP
+421 
-426 GYYKLAD
+426 
-433 GTYNNTNRFFLTLLN
+433 
-448 TPYSYFGS
+448 
-456 DVRINLSGDN
+456 NLHN
-466 STVINLEQEGH
+466 
-477 VTATLDDF
+477 
-485 ETAGYIDAAE
+485 
-495 KTRLQGYRD
+495 
-504 LLINS
+504 
-509 TVYTSPTTTAP
+509 
-520 SKTPTLYFNNKGIVE
+520 
-535 IGGKNS
+535 
-541 IFLLGTTHTNGDQRV
+541 
-556 NIIENS
+556 
-562 GKIVAMND
+562 
-570 DPTSESQYVFYH
+570 
-582 SPDTSQQ
+582 
-589 TSTVYVNK
+589 NK
-597 GTIDVYSKKSTAIL
+597 GTIYLGGNNTRYQATTTIGGTRLSVFNNEGTIVGMNVHEGNTGENGSTKQVVYFNTPDTGSDQRWIYANGTNGK
-611 YSRNNLIHTDVASI
+611 
-625 NQGEINLY
+625 INLY
-633 GEESLGVVV
+633 GSESIAMYYTSSSGSQQQYVKTGFVNEGLINIYGRNSSGVMVRDSETLKAGSGFYLNKPVNIYADGARGVYIAGNISNMPSANAVVRANIGFDKNDTTGFDWTDIEDGATKHFDSNGNITGKSTDFVDNAVGVMYTHTNTTTKIQTPDITMEKFSKESLGVYV
-642 NNAGNLRKGSN
+642 SN
-653 FVLETPLSQY
+653 GKLTV
-663 GDNSIGVYIKNDH
+663 
-676 VNETTNKSKNIVR
+676 
-689 TIIGQANNKNIY
+689 
-701 KYINESGTIVELP
+701 ESGTDRSKININGGE
-714 ISGNKTG
+714 GNVA
-721 LSEEFVD
+721 LY
-728 AAKGLLIDTTATTVT
+728 AKGG
-743 ELYTPKIEIEKYSR
+743 EIEY
-757 KSLGIYTMNGNL
+757 NG
-769 KVLQENGTTN
+769 
-779 ELNILGGEDNI
+779 D
-790 GIYADGGNIDYTGN
+790 

-809 SALPENTTDA
+809 SSLVTE
-819 NKTGG
+819 GG
-824 NINGKG
+824 NSSGKG
-830 NIGIFSTN
+830 NIGIVAEN
-838 GKTVTINGTFKTYN
+838 GHKVTLNGLLKTYN
-852 ANGSTRDGVG
+852 ANGSTRDGIG
-862 VYAEAGSTVNLKKT
+862 VYADNSDVSVTQAVDMKFV
-876 TEIKLEAGTTGHNTG
+876 AGTTGENVG
-891 IYSLGAGSVV
+891 IYSKGPGTGVAGKTVTILGNGSKI
-901 NIGSEQVAAA
+901 NIDGG
-911 ALTTGEDLTKSSS
+911 TTGK
-924 ITIDGKDKKLGTAL
+924 GTAL
-938 YSQNGGVINA
+938 YSGAGGKIVADSTATNGGLEITV
-948 NGSNLTNGLKI
+948 TK
-959 KVVDGAAA
+959 GAAA
-967 IASEGANSKVNAKFS
+967 IASDGTNSNVSAKFAN
-982 DIDYSGEGY
+982 IDYSGEGY
-991 ALYANNGGK
+991 ALYTANNGK

-1009 LRGNATGF
+1009 LRGKATGF
-1017 ERDVTPGV
+1017 ERDVAV
-1025 TSPITFT
+1025 ATSPITFT
-1032 DGTNAASITAFSN
+1032 TGSNSATITAYSN
-1045 NVTIMNLRNVP
+1045 DVTIMNLRNVP
-1056 ALNLTTLNT
+1056 ALTLSTLNT
-1065 NLSTYTGGVTHSAGT
+1065 NLQTYTGGITHSAGT

-1114 DDANAT
+1114 DDANSS

-1139 KAGKNVKAILSTT
+1139 KPGKNVKAILSTA

-1197 NGAVGLYMNY
+1197 NGAVGLYINY
-1207 GKVNTDASSI
+1207 GKINTDASSV

-1250 VGGQNSI
+1250 VGGKNSI

-1264 RIDSATNNPIVDEF
+1264 RNDSKTNIPQVNEF
-1278 GTAALGQGTSTVLN
+1278 GTAALGQGKATVLN
-1292 KGQISLDGANATGI
+1292 KGQVSLDGAEATGI

-1368 SELTNSGTINLAAGL
+1368 SELTNSGTINLATGL

-1389 IGIYAKDVDTTVT
+1389 IGIYAKDADTNVT

-1445 STPAVATI
+1445 STPTVATI

-1486 EVGDTSF
+1486 EVGDSSF

-1649 GTIELSGKKTTG
+1649 GRIELSGKNTTG

-1670 YNYGTITTVPNPS
+1670 YNYGTITTVPNPT

-1714 VFINKGTEAANY
+1714 VFINKGTQAANY

-1744 KKQSATGKT
+1744 KTQSPTGKT

-1767 TIYRDGA
+1767 TIYRDGTR
-1774 QVTPIA
+1774 VTPIA
-1780 VDTVTATPQPLSV
+1780 VDTVTPTPKPLSV

-1832 IQGLNLLTGLQKVD
+1832 IQGLNNLTGLKKVD

-1874 VITSLSGGTSMKFS
+1874 VITSLSSGTSMKFS
-1888 FTSGSLTW
+1888 FVSGSLTW

-1922 KDKNTG
+1922 KDQNTG

-1934 EQRYGVEGMGTREK
+1934 EQRYGVEGLGTREK

-1971 MKGHQYSNVQQRI
+1971 MKGNQYSNVQQRI
-1984 QATGNILDKEF
+1984 QATGNILDREF
-1995 NYLRDSW
+1995 GYLKGDW
-2002 SNPSKDSNKIKTFGA
+2002 SNPTKDSNKIKVFGA
-2017 RGEYNTDTA
+2017 KGEYNTDTA

-2057 GIVENKLK
+2057 GVVENKLK

-2075 QLQGKLGMFKSI
+2075 QLQGKIGMFKSV

-2113 FLVVDD
+2113 YLVVDD

-2147 FSFVPHAGLNLEYGR
+2147 FSFIPHAGLNLEYGR

-2176 VKANDYFSIRPE
+2176 VKDNDYFSIRPE

-2194 YKYSFGNNNLKVS
+2194 YKHSFGNNNLKVS

-2223 NKARVAYTTAD
+2223 NKARVAYTAAD
-2234 WYDLRGEKEDR
+2234 WYELRGEKEDR

-2255 GWDNQRVGVT
+2255 GWDNQKFGVT
-2265 ANVGYDT
+2265 ANIGYDT
-2272 KGENVRGGVGLRV
+2272 KGENVRAGVGLRV

>member
-1 MGNNSLSNTEKN
+1 MGNNSLSNTEKS

-38 TSAFSDTNA
+38 ASAFSDTNV
-47 VQEID
+47 VQETD

-58 KDNQAGKTVVK
+58 KDSQAGKTVIK
-69 ETKKEKKQAS
+69 ETKAEKKQTS

-177 VGNLQDKIDT
+177 VGNLQNKIDT

-199 RLELIK
+199 RLELIQ

-319 QPPKPPV
+319 QPPKAPQVNPPRIDE
-326 VTPPEAVVVS
+326 PAAISYPGFGS
-336 PLSFPS
+336 SISDNYSF
-342 SGANPSVAYYWWN
+342 WN
-355 GNDGDISQVSLEKG
+355 GSPGASGNYSTMMDQIALTAGKFKVTSNEGAYIKGYQGVGGYKATSATVERAIPTGSIPADGYHALSRQFFFGIRNSAFIQWEPEVEISWFNKG
-369 TFYKKNGTGITVKDY
+369 TD
-384 LAKAAPRGGS
+384 
-394 TYNAAAS
+394 
-401 GADAMTPA
+401 
-409 TPTAGSGAVAAP
+409 
-421 GSVAP
+421 
-426 GYYKLAD
+426 
-433 GTYNNTNRFFLTLLN
+433 NNQLI
-448 TPYSYFGS
+448 YM
-456 DVRINLSGDN
+456 
-466 STVINLEQEGH
+466 
-477 VTATLDDF
+477 
-485 ETAGYIDAAE
+485 ETS
-495 KTRLQGYRD
+495 
-504 LLINS
+504 N
-509 TVYTSPTTTAP
+509 
-520 SKTPTLYFNNKGIVE
+520 
-535 IGGKNS
+535 
-541 IFLLGTTHTNGDQRV
+541 
-556 NIIENS
+556 
-562 GKIVAMND
+562 
-570 DPTSESQYVFYH
+570 
-582 SPDTSQQ
+582 TSQQ
-589 TSTVYVNK
+589 NLETLNAGGAFANSPGLYDAVKAYKTQTALIDNGDGATGINLHNNK
-597 GTIDVYSKKSTAIL
+597 GTIYLGGNNTRYQATTTIGGTRLSVFNNEGTIVGMNVHEGNTGEDGSTKQVVYFNTPDTGNDQRWIYANGTNGK
-611 YSRNNLIHTDVASI
+611 
-625 NQGEINLY
+625 INLY
-633 GEESLGVVV
+633 GSESIAMYYTSSSGSLQQYVKTGFVNEGLINLYGRNSSGVMVRDTETLKAGSGFYLNKPVNIYADGARGVYIAGDISNMPSANAIVRANIGFNKNDTTGFDWTDIEDGTTKHFDSNGNITGKSTDFVDNAVGVMYTHANTNTKIQTPDITMEKFSKESLGVYV
-642 NNAGNLRKGSN
+642 SN
-653 FVLETPLSQY
+653 GKLTV
-663 GDNSIGVYIKNDH
+663 
-676 VNETTNKSKNIVR
+676 
-689 TIIGQANNKNIY
+689 
-701 KYINESGTIVELP
+701 ESGTDRSKININGGE
-714 ISGNKTG
+714 GNVA
-721 LSEEFVD
+721 LY
-728 AAKGLLIDTTATTVT
+728 AKGG
-743 ELYTPKIEIEKYSR
+743 EIEY
-757 KSLGIYTMNGNL
+757 NG
-769 KVLQENGTTN
+769 
-779 ELNILGGEDNI
+779 D
-790 GIYADGGNIDYTGN
+790 

-809 SALPENTTDA
+809 SSLATE
-819 NKTGG
+819 GG
-824 NINGKG
+824 NSSGKG
-830 NIGIFSTN
+830 NIGIVAENNHKVTLN
-838 GKTVTINGTFKTYN
+838 GLLKTYN
-852 ANGSTRDGVG
+852 ANGSTRDGIG
-862 VYAEAGSTVNLKKT
+862 VYADNSDVSVTQAVDMKFV
-876 TEIKLEAGTTGHNTG
+876 AGTTGENVG
-891 IYSLGAGSVV
+891 IYSKGPGTGVAGKTVTILGNGSKI
-901 NIGSEQVAAA
+901 NIDGG
-911 ALTTGEDLTKSSS
+911 TTGK
-924 ITIDGKDKKLGTAL
+924 GTAL
-938 YSQNGGVINA
+938 YSGAGGKIIADSTATNGGLEITV
-948 NGSNLTNGLKI
+948 TK
-959 KVVDGAAA
+959 GAAA
-967 IASEGANSKVNAKFS
+967 IASDGTNSNVSAKFAN
-982 DIDYSGEGY
+982 IDYSGEGY
-991 ALYANNGGK
+991 ALYTANNGK
-1000 IDVTGSKIS
+1000 IDVSGSKIS

-1017 ERDVTPGV
+1017 ERDVAV
-1025 TSPITFT
+1025 ATSPITFT
-1032 DGTNAASITAFSN
+1032 DGTNAATITAFSN
-1045 NVTIMNLRNVP
+1045 DVTIMNLRNVP
-1056 ALNLTTLNT
+1056 ALTLSTLNT
-1065 NLSTYTGGVTHSAGT
+1065 NLQTYTGGITHSAGT

-1114 DDANAT
+1114 DDANSS

-1139 KAGKNVKAILSTT
+1139 KPGKNVKAILSTA

-1257 GILGLAY
+1257 GILGVAY
-1264 RIDSATNNPIVDEF
+1264 RIDSATNNPIVNEF
-1278 GTAALGQGTSTVLN
+1278 GAAALGQGKATVLN
-1292 KGQISLDGANATGI
+1292 KGQVSLDGANATGI

-1368 SELTNSGTINLAAGL
+1368 SELINSGTINLATGL

-1486 EVGDTSF
+1486 EVGDSSF

-1874 VITSLSGGTSMKFS
+1874 VITSLSSGTSMKFS
-1888 FTSGSLTW
+1888 FVSGSLTW

-1934 EQRYGVEGMGTREK
+1934 EQRYGVEGLGTREK

-1971 MKGHQYSNVQQRI
+1971 MKGNQYSNVQQRI
-1984 QATGNILDKEF
+1984 QATGNILDREF
-1995 NYLRDSW
+1995 DYLKGNW
-2002 SNPSKDSNKIKTFGA
+2002 SNPTKDSNKIKTFGA

-2113 FLVVDD
+2113 FLVVDE

>member
-38 TSAFSDTNA
+38 TSAFSDTNV
-47 VQEID
+47 VQETD

-58 KDNQAGKTVVK
+58 KDSQAGKTVVK
-69 ETKKEKKQAS
+69 ETKAEKKQTS

-100 FAAPKAKV
+100 FAVPKAKV
-108 EKTSV
+108 EKTSLV
-113 VKSEKTVLVAS
+113 TSEKTVLVAS

-187 ARRENQKEINGL
+187 ARRENNKEINGL
-199 RLELIK
+199 RLELIQ

-219 SWQFGANYFYEDWGG
+219 SWQFGANYFYDDWGG
-234 AYKGRGDKAKEKLNL
+234 SYKGRGDKAKEKLDL
-249 TRKTD
+249 TKKTD

-265 SSTYGTTSL
+265 SSTYGTTDL
-274 DLVYEP
+274 GLVYEP

-319 QPPKPPV
+319 QPPKAPDEIT
-326 VTPPEAVVVS
+326 VTPPNII
-336 PLSFPS
+336 PPTLLGG
-342 SGANPSVAYYWWN
+342 GANPTANNYYYWN
-355 GNDGDISQVSLEKG
+355 GNDGAISQVNVTSG
-369 TFYKKNGTGITVKDY
+369 TIDITGNTTGYSGGNMNLTLNNFHLSAYPGTNPNGT
-384 LAKAAPRGGS
+384 AP
-394 TYNAAAS
+394 TS
-401 GADAMTPA
+401 GTHNL
-409 TPTAGSGAVAAP
+409 SQ
-421 GSVAP
+421 
-426 GYYKLAD
+426 
-433 GTYNNTNRFFLTLLN
+433 RFFNTLLN
-448 TPYSYFGS
+448 VPYSEFGTG
-456 DVRINLSGDN
+456 VTINYNYTKGPGGYEGA
-466 STVINLEQEGH
+466 VINLETEGVVNGNLASA
-477 VTATLDDF
+477 VTNNHITQAKKDILNKYQSYSGITGDDNGATELLFINKGTVNLLSENAIYLFTTTHTQGSDR
-485 ETAGYIDAAE
+485 TNYIDNEGTISA
-495 KTRLQGYRD
+495 K
-504 LLINS
+504 
-509 TVYTSPTTTAP
+509 
-520 SKTPTLYFNNKGIVE
+520 
-535 IGGKNS
+535 GKNS
-541 IFLLGTTHTNGDQRV
+541 VIIKHTPDTGNGRGWIYSNSESGKMYADGEGSMVVGWAYSYLPHGRAAFVNDGLIQVRGKKAIGIFMASDTGNSTMKPGSSVYLTKPIDLLGDEAIGWVSQNTGIDTDTKNLVKFNIGKEAQVAAIGNSLTEATKTEKAIGILQDHAKKTNTAA
-556 NIIENS
+556 IIEI
-562 GKIVAMND
+562 GEHTK
-570 DPTSESQYVFYH
+570 ES
-582 SPDTSQQ
+582 
-589 TSTVYVNK
+589 
-597 GTIDVYSKKSTAIL
+597 
-611 YSRNNLIHTDVASI
+611 
-625 NQGEINLY
+625 
-633 GEESLGVVV
+633 
-642 NNAGNLRKGSN
+642 
-653 FVLETPLSQY
+653 
-663 GDNSIGVYIKNDH
+663 
-676 VNETTNKSKNIVR
+676 
-689 TIIGQANNKNIY
+689 
-701 KYINESGTIVELP
+701 
-714 ISGNKTG
+714 
-721 LSEEFVD
+721 
-728 AAKGLLIDTTATTVT
+728 
-743 ELYTPKIEIEKYSR
+743 
-757 KSLGIYTMNGNL
+757 
-769 KVLQENGTTN
+769 
-779 ELNILGGEDNI
+779 I
-790 GIYADGGNIDYTGN
+790 GIYARQGEMNVIAPLANAGITSSKMDLQGGTGN
-804 ITMGT
+804 IGMVATAGAKVNFVGDALITGGESQKLALAEATGKVSLDGT
-809 SALPENTTDA
+809 VTVGSTTNFIKDSVALYATGNTSEVTLVKPEKFSTYLSGNSVAAYTNDKGKVNMNQTALPSAPNIYIKSTD
-819 NKTGG
+819 NKGMG
-824 NINGKG
+824 L
-830 NIGIFSTN
+830 FA
-838 GKTVTINGTFKTYN
+838 Y
-852 ANGSTRDGVG
+852 
-862 VYAEAGSTVNLKKT
+862 
-876 TEIKLEAGTTGHNTG
+876 
-891 IYSLGAGSVV
+891 
-901 NIGSEQVAAA
+901 
-911 ALTTGEDLTKSSS
+911 
-924 ITIDGKDKKLGTAL
+924 
-938 YSQNGGVINA
+938 NGGVINA
-948 NGSNLTNGLKI
+948 EKNYIKVENGSTGMS
-959 KVVDGAAA
+959 A
-967 IASEGANSKVNAKFS
+967 IGANGGSKSTIFFNGGKL
-982 DIDYSGEGY
+982 DYDGEGY
-991 ALYANNGGK
+991 ALYAKNGGEIK
-1000 IDVTGSKIS
+1000 FANGNII
-1009 LRGNATGF
+1009 LRGKSTAMELN
-1017 ERDVTPGV
+1017 
-1025 TSPITFT
+1025 TS
-1032 DGTNAASITAFSN
+1032 GTNPIDISNTQITVMSN
-1045 NVTIMNLRNVP
+1045 DVIVFNML
-1056 ALNLTTLNT
+1056 
-1065 NLSTYTGGVTHSAGT
+1065 
-1080 DPVTGEVYNKY
+1080 
-1091 KTAAVDGLSAY
+1091 
-1102 NIDTDLDKSIAT
+1102 
-1114 DDANAT
+1114 NAT
-1120 TNDYVF
+1120 TPINVSNLAGGINALVGSGVNVQAGTEGGQTFDKYKLAALDGGTINIDVDIDKADGPTTPSGYYF
-1126 TRRMAVQRGIINL
+1126 QRFLGQRLKTNVNSNVTARLTTTQADDLYKGQVVGIEANSSKNAVSNTETQVNVA
-1139 KAGKNVKAILSTT
+1139 AGKTIDVARIDGTT
-1152 DLTKIGETSVVGL
+1152 KGGVGVF
-1165 SMNSSSYATSNA
+1165 
-1177 EAGINLEAN
+1177 I
-1186 TTVTADRTTAG
+1186 
-1197 NGAVGLYMNY
+1197 NY
-1207 GKVNTDASSI
+1207 GQAVNKGTIS
-1217 INVEKETSNSAN
+1217 VEKDGTANS
-1229 DSAVGIYSVNGS
+1229 DSVGIYSANGS
-1241 EVTNAGQVN
+1241 EVTNEGTVDVSGN
-1250 VGGQNSI
+1250 NGI
-1257 GILGLAY
+1257 GILGMAY
-1264 RIDSATNNPIVDEF
+1264 RTDATNNPILNEF

-1292 KGQISLDGANATGI
+1292 KGQVSLDGANATGI

-1336 STGMS
+1336 STGIS

-1368 SELTNSGTINLAAGL
+1368 SELINSGTINLATGL

-1389 IGIYAKDVDTTVT
+1389 IGIYTKDADTNVT

-1564 GNVGMYSIGGGTL
+1564 GNVGMYSINGGTL

-1744 KKQSATGKT
+1744 KTQAPTGKT

-1780 VDTVTATPQPLSV
+1780 VDTITPTPQPLSV

-1832 IQGLNLLTGLQKVD
+1832 IQGLNNLTGLKKVD

-1874 VITSLSGGTSMKFS
+1874 VISSLSSGTSMKFS

-1928 NFLAGL
+1928 NFLDGL
-1934 EQRYGVEGMGTREK
+1934 EQRYGVEGLGTREK

-1958 KGEAALFAQAVDQ
+1958 KGEAALFAQAVDE

-1984 QATGNILDKEF
+1984 QATGNVLDKEF
-1995 NYLRDSW
+1995 AYLRSSW

-2026 GVEDYKNNAYG
+2026 GVIDYKNHAYG

-2048 LGESVGWYA
+2048 LGESTGWYA
-2057 GIVENKLK
+2057 GVVENKLK
-2065 FKDLGNSKED
+2065 FKDLGNSKEE
-2075 QLQGKLGMFKSI
+2075 QLQGKLGMFKSV

-2188 VGADLA
+2188 VGADLV

-2255 GWDNQRVGVT
+2255 GWDNQGVGVT